1 MQLFSV
7 DCYLDKNFC
16 STFTYFWFSTKI
28 SLNTMFNKKNTLVRP
43 RDVRIRQGDI
53 RDPERAIM

>member
-7 DCYLDKNFC
+7 DCYLDKKNFVQHSLISDSVLRLV
-16 STFTYFWFSTKI
+16 STQCLI
-28 SLNTMFNKKNTLVRP
+28 KNTLVRP

>member
-7 DCYLDKNFC
+7 DCYLDKKFC
-16 STFTYFWFSTKI
+16 SVLRLVSTQCLI
-28 SLNTMFNKKNTLVRP
+28 KNTLVRA